1 MSDGTDEGRFA
12 AVSCPGNDLR
22 VEDPEVFPTAAATG
36 HNDGV
41 HFPAFIQP
49 IDGGSDLFGGFK
61 ALHVDR
67 AEQQPHRR
75 PAAGDDVADI
85 LQRSSRFAGNDPD
98 AFGVSRQRLFVLWSK
113 QALLFQLC
121 FQLLKGQLCRADA
134 IRKHIVDIDLKCT
147 IPLIKG
153 GTAADD
159 DFHSLFRAEA
169 KPPRVRAEHNRFH
182 TAGLI
187 PEGKIAVS
195 APGILHK
202 ISDLTSQ
209 RQIKQNVVCIQKCFD
224 ILVQGGN
231 RDHFSHNPASR
242 AARIETPMALSLE
255 YCPGTK

>member
-1 MSDGTDEGRFA
+1 MINRVLIRLKIVQIVYAYYQNGGKNLDTAEKELFFSLSKA
-12 AVSCPGNDLR
+12 YDLYNYLLLLM
-22 VEDPEVFPTAAATG
+22 VEVT
-36 HNDGV
+36 
-41 HFPAFIQP
+41 
-49 IDGGSDLFGGFK
+49 
-61 ALHVDR
+61 
-67 AEQQPHRR
+67 
-75 PAAGDDVADI
+75 
-85 LQRSSRFAGNDPD
+85 
-98 AFGVSRQRLFVLWSK
+98 K
-113 QALLFQLC
+113 QANKALLFQLC

-169 KPPRVRAEHNRFH
+169 KPPRVRAEHDRFH

-209 RQIKQNVVCIQKCFD
+209 SQIKQNVVCIQKWFD

>member
-49 IDGGSDLFGGFK
+49 VYGGSNLFGGFK
-61 ALHVDR
+61 TLHIDR

-121 FQLLKGQLCRADA
+121 FQLLKGQLCGADA

-159 DFHSLFRAEA
+159 DFHSLFRAESKA
-169 KPPRVRAEHNRFH
+169 ACISAEHYRFD
-182 TAGLI
+182 AADII
-187 PEGKIAVS
+187 PQRKIAV
-195 APGILHK
+195 P
-202 ISDLTSQ
+202 
-209 RQIKQNVVCIQKCFD
+209 
-224 ILVQGGN
+224 
-231 RDHFSHNPASR
+231 
-242 AARIETPMALSLE
+242 AARILYKICDLAAQGKVKQSIVGIQQRFYITVE
-255 YCPGTK
+255 C